1 MSATACLSSG
11 RGRTSPSHPASHSR
25 TATNRER
32 GRARELVGT
41 EIDFITNRAFQAPH
55 ADHHILGDGPWAPDR
70 SPLAG
75 QLQSLPKGMPAY
87 LARLCE
93 ADLLTAEEERD
104 LFRRMNYLKYRAN
117 AARATLDPHDP
128 DVRTLRRTEAFLS
141 AASTIRDHLVRANMR
156 LVISVVK
163 KFVTPQLSFD
173 DMLSDGIMTLMNAV
187 DKFDYDR
194 GFRFSTYAYRSIARN
209 AFRAVTDRQKES
221 SRFVNSS
228 ESHIVETADAHDSSS
243 MDEKTWE
250 NLRQSLS
257 RMLHHLDRRER
268 FIIRGR
274 YALGAHRKVRTFQCL
289 ADKLGVS
296 KERVRQLEQ
305 RAVSKLRT
313 MAAEINLDELV
324 ETAAQGG

>member
-1 MSATACLSSG
+1 MSATACPL
-11 RGRTSPSHPASHSR
+11 SHSHR
-25 TATNRER
+25 TDCSRPATQTAPATPQQRS
-32 GRARELVGT
+32 RARALVAT
-41 EIDFITNRAFQAPH
+41 EIDFIGNRCFQRRD
-55 ADHHILGDGPWAPDR
+55 ADRLILGEGPWAPDA
-70 SPLAG
+70 SPSSG
-75 QLQSLPKGMPAY
+75 QLLSLPKGMPAY

-93 ADLLTAEEERD
+93 AELLTAEQERD

-117 AARATLDPHDP
+117 AARAALDPNQPDP
-128 DVRTLRRTEAFLS
+128 HRLQRAEAYLAGAS
-141 AASTIRDHLVRANMR
+141 AIRDHLVRANMR

-221 SRFVNSS
+221 SRFVNGS
-228 ESHIVETADAHDSSS
+228 ESHAIDSAEAYDPSS

-250 NLRQSLS
+250 NLRGLLAK
-257 RMLHHLDRRER
+257 MMHHLDRRER

-313 MAAEINLDELV
+313 MASELNLDEWV
-324 ETAAQGG
+324 DGARQQR